1 MPLLTAGAAFGQA
14 IARANRRYPGKA
26 FGLSVDYNGMP
37 KSLSEALT
45 AEMSIPWT
53 FGTTETFGTAG
64 T

>member
-1 MPLLTAGAAFGQA
+1 MPLLIAGAAFGHA

-26 FGLSVDYNGMP
+26 FGLIVDYNGML
-37 KSLSEALT
+37 KSLREALT

-53 FGTTETFGTAG
+53 FGTAG